1 MKTSR
6 LIVSLIGLVAIV
18 LTYYTGNLYYLIIAV
33 AAFFAGLYMMGANRR
48 PAETKKTKG
57 ERDVDSRKKNAK
69 RN

>member
-6 LIVSLIGLVAIV
+6 LIVSLIGLVAIA

-48 PAETKKTKG
+48 PAEKRKTRE
-57 ERDVDSRKKNAK
+57 EREADSRKKNA
-69 RN
+69 RGN